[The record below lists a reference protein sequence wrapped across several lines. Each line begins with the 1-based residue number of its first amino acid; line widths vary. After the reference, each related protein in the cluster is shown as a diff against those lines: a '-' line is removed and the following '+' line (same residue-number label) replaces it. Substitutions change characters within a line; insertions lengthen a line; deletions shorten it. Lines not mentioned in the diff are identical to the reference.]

1 MEPRSLGASNLSLFR
16 TQEVVVMVMKG
27 EQWAEGMTCTASDPF
42 LHPKLLPPLQI
53 EGLSLAWGFG
63 LVGGVIFNSFPFT
76 N

>member
-1 MEPRSLGASNLSLFR
+1 
-16 TQEVVVMVMKG
+16 MVMKG